1 MQTIEVY
8 YEADQTKPL
17 DLKDTP
23 KKKSTKK
30 HIKLDLSMKLLDALA
45 LPNHIIPMY
54 PVLKVIC
61 SDNDFKDS
69 FLKQIWNIVNVD

>member
-8 YEADQTKPL
+8 FEADQTKPL

-23 KKKSTKK
+23 RKKSTTK
-30 HIKLDLSMKLLDALA
+30 HIKLDLKMTLLEALA

-61 SDNDFKDS
+61 KDNDFKES
-69 FLKQIWNIVNVD
+69 FMKQI